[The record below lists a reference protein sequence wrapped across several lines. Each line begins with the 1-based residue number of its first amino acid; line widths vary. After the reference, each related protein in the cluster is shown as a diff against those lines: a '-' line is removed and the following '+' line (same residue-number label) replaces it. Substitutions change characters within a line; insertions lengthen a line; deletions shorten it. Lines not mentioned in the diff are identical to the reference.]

1 MLILFH
7 ILGAVAYTA
16 IAATVA
22 LGLPSSVPFI
32 DPNTSVIAGGL
43 LWVACV
49 VSHDLFVRLRQQ
61 TRVTDEIADQKTAY
75 RQVMGKLSS
84 ARAQVRLIQEA
95 LEAGA
100 GRRNN
105 KESREIK
112 AVVDEVQ
119 VLKRLVEQLSAVSS
133 TGGSLSTPSV
143 SARLVEGQQPGDGLA
158 RLLTAPTIEESLGEA
173 EILDIMREGLKSD
186 RVDLFLQPIVSL
198 PQRRRRYF
206 ECFSRIQTPEDTM
219 VVPEQYL
226 DIAERE
232 GLISTIDNML
242 LFRCVQLVRKS
253 QQRRFNL
260 GFFYNISP
268 HTLVDTDFF
277 TEFTDFMIQ
286 NEELAPDLIFEFA
299 QADIAAQNGTVT
311 DQLSRLSDVGFRYSM
326 DQVTSLEF
334 DCTEL
339 AARHFTHIKI
349 EGSRLLSILEP
360 EGGDEDVRSRKRKL
374 DVNGIDLVVEK
385 IETEP
390 MLVELLDFDVDYG
403 QGYLFGEPRQSRDV

>member
-75 RQVMGKLSS
+75 RQVMGELSS

-119 VLKRLVEQLSAVSS
+119 VLKRLVEQLGAVSS

-173 EILDIMREGLKSD
+173 EILDIVREGLKSD

-206 ECFSRIQTPEDTM
+206 ECFSRIRTPEDTM

-268 HTLVDTDFF
+268 LPSW
-277 TEFTDFMIQ
+277 I
-286 NEELAPDLIFEFA
+286 P
-299 QADIAAQNGTVT
+299 
-311 DQLSRLSDVGFRYSM
+311 
-326 DQVTSLEF
+326 TSSPNSP
-334 DCTEL
+334 
-339 AARHFTHIKI
+339 I
-349 EGSRLLSILEP
+349 S
-360 EGGDEDVRSRKRKL
+360 
-374 DVNGIDLVVEK
+374 
-385 IETEP
+385 
-390 MLVELLDFDVDYG
+390 
-403 QGYLFGEPRQSRDV
+403 